1 MQDEEIRQ
9 KIASF
14 PRWHY
19 QFDLRGNL
27 TPIHK
32 EGHINRHTQRK
43 KLFFDPVV
51 RHFGGSL
58 EGKRVLDLA
67 CNAGYWSLAS
77 IEAGADYVLG
87 IEGRQMHVDQASFVF
102 EVKEVERDR
111 YDFVMGDI
119 FKTDFRQFGTFDVV
133 LYLGLMY
140 HISKPMELMEKIS
153 EVNDDILVVDTTL
166 SMASGSFLKI
176 VPQDPDSYMS
186 AVDRPIAMRPTKQAV
201 RDLAEHFGYS
211 VVRLEPDFRNVKG
224 EPAWKGGG
232 DYQMGSRRAF
242 VCAKKTDLGRLAAE
256 AEPVECSEPQSPRRR
271 RRGNGGAVGAISL
284 LRRTDSVLSQLFLSR
299 RWRLASALGAASQLL
314 RGSPGPSPEDQL
326 RELKGEFRPLLQRS
340 GRAASSGR
348 RSKRRSGTR

>member
-32 EGHINRHTQRK
+32 KPRANRHTQRK
-43 KLFFDPVV
+43 KHFFDPVV
-51 RHFGGSL
+51 RLFGGSL

-67 CNAGYWSLAS
+67 SNAGYWSLAS

-102 EVKEVERDR
+102 DIKEVERDR

-119 FKTDFRQFGTFDVV
+119 FETDFRQFGTFDVV
-133 LYLGLMY
+133 LCLGLMY

-166 SMASGSFLKI
+166 SMARGSSLKI

-186 AVDRPIAMRPTKQAV
+186 AVDRSIAMRPTKRAV

-211 VVRLEPDFRNVKG
+211 VVRLEPDFRNAKG
-224 EPAWKGGG
+224 KPAWDGSN
-232 DYQMGSRRAF
+232 DYRRGSRRAF
-242 VCAKKTDLGRLAAE
+242 ICAKKTHLSHLSAK
-256 AEPVECSEPQSPRRR
+256 VE
-271 RRGNGGAVGAISL
+271 
-284 LRRTDSVLSQLFLSR
+284 
-299 RWRLASALGAASQLL
+299 SA
-314 RGSPGPSPEDQL
+314 
-326 RELKGEFRPLLQRS
+326 
-340 GRAASSGR
+340 
-348 RSKRRSGTR
+348 

>member
-43 KLFFDPVV
+43 RHFFDPVV
-51 RHFGGSL
+51 RLLGGSL

-67 CNAGYWSLAS
+67 SNAGYWSLAS

-87 IEGRQMHVDQASFVF
+87 IEGRQMHVDQANFVF
-102 EVKEVERDR
+102 EVKEIERER
-111 YDFVMGDI
+111 YDFVVGDI
-119 FKTDFRQFGTFDVV
+119 FETDFRQFGTFDVV

-153 EVNDDILVVDTTL
+153 EVNDDILVIDTTL
-166 SMASGSFLKI
+166 AKARGSFLKI
-176 VPQDPDSYMS
+176 VPQDPDSFNS

-201 RDLAEHFGYS
+201 RDLAENFGYS
-211 VVRLEPDFRNVKG
+211 VVTLEPDFRNAKG
-224 EPAWKGGG
+224 ASAWRGGG
-232 DYQMGSRRAF
+232 DYRDGLRRAF
-242 VCAKKTDLGRLAAE
+242 ICAKKTDLSHLSAK
-256 AEPVECSEPQSPRRR
+256 VE
-271 RRGNGGAVGAISL
+271 
-284 LRRTDSVLSQLFLSR
+284 
-299 RWRLASALGAASQLL
+299 
-314 RGSPGPSPEDQL
+314 
-326 RELKGEFRPLLQRS
+326 
-340 GRAASSGR
+340 SS
-348 RSKRRSGTR
+348 